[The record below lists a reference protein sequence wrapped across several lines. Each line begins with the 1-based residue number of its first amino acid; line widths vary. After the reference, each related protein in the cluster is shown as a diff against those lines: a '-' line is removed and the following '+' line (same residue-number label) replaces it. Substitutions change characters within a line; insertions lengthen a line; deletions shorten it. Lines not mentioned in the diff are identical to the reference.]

1 MRQEL
6 DVVVQGRDRG
16 IGSLQ
21 FDQHSAP
28 LLAFAVT
35 PFAIELITPRRDF
48 GKNARTDVL
57 AHDAP
62 VLSPRA
68 RVVAAAAGPGFPAHR
83 VV

>member
-1 MRQEL
+1 MREEL
-6 DVVVQGRDRG
+6 DVVVQGRDWG
-16 IGSLQ
+16 LGSLQ
-21 FDQHSAP
+21 VDQHSAP
-28 LLAFAVT
+28 LRAFAVT

-62 VLSPRA
+62 VDPPGA
-68 RVVAAAAGPGFPAHR
+68 GVVAAAAGARFPAHG